1 MNETSTIKSF
11 KTCSLG
17 MGILRKKNLIPFEGY
32 IYIYIYTHTTLHQ
45 APIDLLGK
53 FFNLV
58 IIVFNST
65 SDN

>member
-1 MNETSTIKSF
+1 
-11 KTCSLG
+11 